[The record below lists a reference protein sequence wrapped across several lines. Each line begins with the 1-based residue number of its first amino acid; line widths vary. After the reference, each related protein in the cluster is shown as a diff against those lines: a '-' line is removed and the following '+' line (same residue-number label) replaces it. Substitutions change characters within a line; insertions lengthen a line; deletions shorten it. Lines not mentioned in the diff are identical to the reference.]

1 MSPSPAIS
9 HINESKMKLYEMF
22 AQKQMAPPP
31 NLTHPAAA
39 AAAAT
44 GGDSNSSAG
53 VNHGMGSLLGNN
65 PTGSGLFN
73 FRSIQSMDPFS
84 TKVEQMLLELDRLLR
99 QSGNL
104 PFSLLAPHHDII
116 LVMRQI
122 PLLINQSAQPTL
134 LRSVVERVIYQLY
147 QSKASLAIEV
157 YCRFLQSLLEFS
169 PSISKETL
177 HWLLYSDDERKNDVW
192 IMTSLIKFGLIPLEE
207 YDVKLSKQ
215 LKQHSSDQSLI
226 EFITELLQNCLL
238 SVHPITSIEDH
249 VLVIHT
255 LQTLDLPKAKEVL
268 QDLEKKANENHPHL
282 SQQDAFSFRLLF
294 AEWARACQLPHASPS
309 LCQQF
314 AERILKTITCQTV
327 DQLCFFLRLCTEA
340 CVGLYRPSRTQL
352 VDAYAKLVGYMVSSQ
367 QSSTDQ
373 LKIISYAF
381 SVVVLV
387 LSSQYEHQ
395 QTQFNQKPFLKLLS
409 SLFVELYHV
418 TCKKKTLYKQLM
430 IVYGD
435 ILYTLEPLQFPGFA
449 FSWLQLLSHRHF
461 FPLLLSLEG
470 FEKGQRICFKLIS
483 AHLGFLRQLLS
494 ARKSRRFSVSE
505 KAFYQGTLRFLVVI
519 LHDYPEFLCQ
529 HYHALIQL
537 LPVDCIQLRNVILSS
552 FPRTMILP
560 NPFTTPLGYMATHA
574 SPPPDLLISPD
585 FYSINTANF
594 DLSQLLDDYLCQ
606 RPSPTLETIGQHLM
620 AHLAKQGRLM
630 NAEHIQQVIFYAG
643 TKCKLDVTRSLLEN
657 PAIQIYKYLLCHLE
671 DHRDQYWV
679 LNAIVDHLRYPN
691 SHTYFF
697 NHQGTDD
704 ACLVGATDCESTS
717 SLGFVDDIYTVD

>member
-39 AAAAT
+39 AAA
-44 GGDSNSSAG
+44 G
-53 VNHGMGSLLGNN
+53 VNSMGLPNSLLGNN
-65 PTGSGLFN
+65 NTNNGLFN
-73 FRSIQSMDPFS
+73 FRSTFQSVDPFS

-134 LRSVVERVIYQLY
+134 LRSVVERVIHQLY

-157 YCRFLQSLLEFS
+157 YCRFLQSLLELS

-177 HWLLYSDDERKNDVW
+177 SWLLYSDDERKNDVW
-192 IMTSLIKFGLIPLEE
+192 IMTSLIKFGLVPLEE

-215 LKQHSSDQSLI
+215 LKQQSTDQSFI

-238 SVHPITSIEDH
+238 SVHPISSIEEH

-255 LQTLDLPKAKEVL
+255 LQALDSPKAKEL
-268 QDLEKKANENHPHL
+268 IQDLEKKANEHHPHL
-282 SQQDAFSFRLLF
+282 SQKDAFSFRLLF
-294 AEWARACQLPHASPS
+294 AEWTRICRIPHASPS

-327 DQLCFFLRLCTEA
+327 DQLCFFLRICTEA
-340 CVGLYRPSRTQL
+340 CVSLYRPGRTQL
-352 VDAYAKLVGYMVSSQ
+352 VDAYAKLVGCMVSAQ
-367 QSSTDQ
+367 QNTTEQ
-373 LKIISYAF
+373 LKIASYAL
-381 SVVVLV
+381 SVAVLV
-387 LSSQYEHQ
+387 LSNQYEHQ

-409 SLFVELYHV
+409 SLFVELHQV
-418 TCKKKTLYKQLM
+418 SCQKKQLHTQLM
-430 IVYGD
+430 IVYSD
-435 ILYTLEPLQFPGFA
+435 VLYTLEPLQFPGFA

-461 FPLLLSLEG
+461 LPLLLMLEG
-470 FEKGQRICFKLIS
+470 SDQGDRICFKLIS
-483 AHLGFLRQLLS
+483 AHLRFLSQLLS
-494 ARKSRRFSVSE
+494 GRNRRFSVSE

-519 LHDYPEFLCQ
+519 LHDYPEFLCR
-529 HYHALIQL
+529 HYHAFIQL
-537 LPVDCIQLRNVILSS
+537 LPVDCIQLRNVMLSS

-574 SPPPDLLISPD
+574 SPAPELYMDPD
-585 FYSINTANF
+585 FYSINQAGF
-594 DLSQLLDDYLCQ
+594 DLSQLLDHYLSQ
-606 RPSPTLETIGQHLM
+606 SPSAPSLETIGRQLM
-620 AHLAKQGRLM
+620 ARLV
-630 NAEHIQQVIFYAG
+630 QQDRLVNSE
-643 TKCKLDVTRSLLEN
+643 CD
-657 PAIQIYKYLLCHLE
+657 AIPIRESCYSDLQ
-671 DHRDQYWV
+671 V
-679 LNAIVDHLRYPN
+679 SVD
-691 SHTYFF
+691 
-697 NHQGTDD
+697 
-704 ACLVGATDCESTS
+704 S
-717 SLGFVDDIYTVD
+717 SA